1 MVPVPL
7 PCGLPVRD
15 SSGSVLWILCRG
27 CRSGFCPP
35 CGQAAIVAVLDSCGV
50 WSSDSFSLPSAFVAF
65 LIGREKGRG
74 FPDAFQRSPVY
85 GRSSLP
91 WVFPV
96 KDSNGSGLRIFCRVP
111 GLDPVRVLVR
121 PLWFLVWMPRPLPLR
136 LSDRTGEGQ
145 RLPAACPDSFR
156 WFCFMSGFLCRYGF
170 Q

>member
-1 MVPVPL
+1 MVRPPL
-7 PCGLPVRD
+7 LP
-15 SSGSVLWILCRG
+15 SWI
-27 CRSGFCPP
+27 P
-35 CGQAAIVAVLDSCGV
+35 AAL

-74 FPDAFQRSPVY
+74 FSDAFQRSPVY

-136 LSDRTGEGQ
+136 LSDRAGEGH
-145 RLPAACPDSFR
+145 RLPAVRLSDFQRSPVLCPVPFTVFS
-156 WFCFMSGFLCRYGF
+156 SAKELSAIEVYGF
-170 Q
+170 S